1 MVLKINNNW
10 TEIIGLPGV
19 GKTRYLYENRD
30 KLKGE
35 FHIINSKDQSYFE
48 KIKYYLYFMRVSNI
62 LDDKLLLKK
71 LSYRLSKRPTFSNS
85 KVLFNDS
92 GIFQVLI
99 ENLIET
105 NFKEVNKKINLFYK
119 FTIPGNII
127 FINDD
132 LKDII
137 NREMARKRRRFKV
150 KKTNLTKRYKQ
161 ALKFIQE
168 KISNKIP
175 NYKEI
180 NI

>member
-1 MVLKINNNW
+1 MILKINNNW

-19 GKTRYLYENRD
+19 GKTRYLNENRD
-30 KLKGE
+30 KLKEE
-35 FHIINSKDQSYFE
+35 FHIINSKNQSFFE
-48 KIKYYLYFMRVSNI
+48 KIKYFLYFIRIANI
-62 LDDKLLLKK
+62 LDDKQLLKK
-71 LSYRLSKRPTFSNS
+71 LSYRLSMRPTFNKK
-85 KVLFNDS
+85 KVLFDDS

-105 NFKEVNKKINLFYK
+105 NFKEVNKKINLFCK

-132 LKDII
+132 LKYII
-137 NREMARKRRRFKV
+137 NREMNRKRRRFKV

>member
-1 MVLKINNNW
+1 MNLKVNNNW

-19 GKTRYLYENRD
+19 GKTKYLNENRE
-30 KLKGE
+30 KLEKK
-35 FHIINSKDQSYFE
+35 FHIINSKNQSFFK
-48 KIKYYLYFMRVSNI
+48 KIKYFLYFITISNI

-71 LSYRLSKRPTFSNS
+71 LSYRLSMRPTFSKR

-105 NFKEVNKKINLFYK
+105 NFKEVNKKINLFCK

-127 FINDD
+127 LINDD

-137 NREMARKRRRFKV
+137 NREMNRKKRRFNFEKID
-150 KKTNLTKRYKQ
+150 LTKRYKK
-161 ALKFIQE
+161 AIVFIQK
-168 KISNKIP
+168 KISKKIH

-180 NI
+180 DI